1 LSASQVWCNGVPAD
15 AAALQA
21 LALVNY
27 GHFTSMQV
35 RGGAVQGLE
44 LHLQRLA
51 EGNRALFDASL
62 DPAQLRAWMRLA
74 LAAMPDA
81 SLRVTA
87 FSRHFDHRQ
96 PQRPCQVD
104 VLISLA
110 PPAQPGPGAV
120 ALQTVAFQRPLPSLK
135 HVATLPLF
143 HYRRQAR
150 LAGYDDALFLA
161 PDDGRVIE
169 GSVWN
174 VAFWDGRQVLWPQAQ
189 ALRGTCEALVRRGL
203 AQLGVAACERVIS
216 REQAQGLPAITLNA
230 TGLQAVTA
238 IDGARSPDGGELLAL
253 ARRALDA
260 QPWLQ
265 I

>member
-1 LSASQVWCNGVPAD
+1 MSASQVWCNGVPAD

-35 RGGAVQGLE
+35 RGGAVQGLD

-51 EGNRALFDASL
+51 EGNRALFDAPL
-62 DPAQLRAWMRLA
+62 DAAQLRAWMRLA
-74 LAAMPDA
+74 LAQMPDA
-81 SLRVTA
+81 SLRVTV
-87 FSRHFDHRQ
+87 FSRGFDHRQ
-96 PQRPCQVD
+96 PQRPCQPD
-104 VLISLA
+104 LLISLTPPA
-110 PPAQPGPGAV
+110 PPGQGAV
-120 ALQTVAFQRPLPSLK
+120 TLQAVAFQRPLPQLK

-161 PDDGRVIE
+161 PEDGRVIE

-174 VAFWDGRQVLWPQAQ
+174 VAFWDGQQVLWPQAQ

-203 AQLGVAACERVIS
+203 AQLGVAQCEQVLS
-216 REQAQGLPAITLNA
+216 LEQAQRLPAITLNA
-230 TGLQAVTA
+230 TGVQPVSA
-238 IDGARSPDGGELLAL
+238 IEGAALPDGGELQAL
-253 ARRALDA
+253 VARALDT
-260 QPWLQ
+260 QPWAP